1 MPAERRSTRS
11 RATRETR
18 VTVSLDLDGRGL
30 ATVSTGVGFLDHM
43 LTSVSIHSRF
53 DLEVTAQGDLQVD
66 AHHTVEDVALV
77 LGEALDEALGDRR
90 GIERFGHAV
99 VPMDESLA
107 AATVDCSGRSHASV
121 EIGFVA
127 GDVGGLPT
135 SLLAHFFE
143 ALSRSGE
150 LTLHLTASGADNHHI
165 AEASFKAVAR
175 ALRQASRPDPSLH
188 GRTPS
193 AKGSL

>member
-1 MPAERRSTRS
+1 MAADRNSTRS
-11 RATRETR
+11 RTTRETT
-18 VTVSLDLDGRGL
+18 VTVSLDLDGRGE

-43 LTSVSIHSRF
+43 LTSLSTHSRF
-53 DLEVTAQGDLQVD
+53 DLELTARGDLQVD

-77 LGEALDEALGDRR
+77 LGEALVEALGDRG
-90 GIERFGHAV
+90 GIERFGHSV

-107 AATVDCSGRSHASV
+107 AATVDCSGRSHATV

-135 SLLAHFFE
+135 SLLEHFFE
-143 ALSRSGE
+143 ALSRSGQF
-150 LTLHLTASGADNHHI
+150 TLHLTASGADNHHL
-165 AEASFKAVAR
+165 AEASFKALAR
-175 ALRQASRPDPSLH
+175 ALRQASRPDPSLQ

-193 AKGSL
+193 TKGSL